1 MYLYEKK
8 PNMEK
13 FITIAVF
20 DYVHEIQILKHILDQ
35 EELQYFFENEIMSS
49 FAPMYS
55 NALGGIK
62 LKIHP
67 NDFETVKTIIQE
79 MKYDNN
85 LKIV

>member
-1 MYLYEKK
+1 
-8 PNMEK
+8 MEA

-20 DYVHEIQILKHILDQ
+20 DYIHEIEILKHRLDH
-35 EELQYFFENEIMSS
+35 ERLQYFFENEIMSS

-55 NALGGIK
+55 TALGGIK

-67 NDFETVKTIIQE
+67 NDFQTVKTILQE